1 MKFPLDFMVF
11 CYLKR
16 RSSINCGFEGFSN
29 ALLLKIWT
37 SQFEGLR
44 KELQYHHSF
53 PTFEHDKSTIYGRL
67 PRLKHHIFLRT
78 KITFLVH
85 KISVVLHHCTVEQ
98 LFGLVTWI
106 WTHNAC
112 KNFYLRNP
120 SKKSLIKFQ
129 VVLLIRWK
137 WVIR

>member
-1 MKFPLDFMVF
+1 MVF

-98 LFGLVTWI
+98 LGWLHESELTMHVKIFIFEILQ
-106 WTHNAC
+106 
-112 KNFYLRNP
+112 
-120 SKKSLIKFQ
+120 KK
-129 VVLLIRWK
+129 V
-137 WVIR
+137 